1 MISAFQNCSKFED
14 WNTFGK
20 THYPKENINML
31 SHSVSDKV
39 LAPYHREILRYMN
52 SVLFWDNAKNG

>member
-14 WNTFGK
+14 RTYFGK
-20 THYPKENINML
+20 SHYPKENINML

-39 LAPYHREILRYMN
+39 LQN
-52 SVLFWDNAKNG
+52 KK